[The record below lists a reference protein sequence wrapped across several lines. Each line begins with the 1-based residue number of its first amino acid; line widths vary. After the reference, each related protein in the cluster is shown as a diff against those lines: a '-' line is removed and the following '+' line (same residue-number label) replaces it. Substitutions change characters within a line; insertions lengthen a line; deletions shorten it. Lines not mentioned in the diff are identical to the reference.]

1 MLPPVTNLFQAPAVV
16 APAEQLISLLQ
27 TPHLRLEQILSHGQP
42 TAAGCWYDQ
51 ARSEWVLLVRG
62 TATLQFEAGA
72 SLALKA
78 GDSLL
83 LAAHVQHRVECCSED
98 ALWLA
103 LHYGEAMNNATVTGD
118 TP

>member
-1 MLPPVTNLFQAPAVV
+1 MLPPVTNLFQAPRVV
-16 APAEQLISLLQ
+16 APVEQLITLVQ

-51 ARSEWVLLVRG
+51 ATAEWVLLVRG
-62 TATLQFEAGA
+62 TATLQFAAGE

-78 GDSLL
+78 GDCLL

-103 LHYGEAMNNATVTGD
+103 LHFSEAVASAT
-118 TP
+118 P